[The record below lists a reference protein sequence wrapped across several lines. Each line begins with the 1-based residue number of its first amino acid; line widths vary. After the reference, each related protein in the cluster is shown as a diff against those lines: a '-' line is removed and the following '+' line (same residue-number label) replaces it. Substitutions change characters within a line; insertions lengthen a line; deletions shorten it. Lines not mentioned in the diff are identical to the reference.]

1 MRNLQN
7 PSKSGSLPN
16 SCALHEQDNLMYV
29 CVCAFISVNSAFV
42 FWPDLSVFK
51 GWGWQML
58 LFSTEDCELEAGYF
72 SCLGNGRMPS
82 VYWDLAQSAQSLS
95 KKTLEW
101 ECPVGHSN
109 HARVPSL
116 YCDFARSA
124 QSPSHGGLET
134 CYSSAGTCLYAEC
147 LLSCSHSG
155 FSLEPMRGHHECH
168 PWHEGFP
175 SDFSCRRLSIPQ
187 QILWRSA
194 KTGAALWQRYCP
206 PQVQERT
213 NFLWRM
219 IMLGNLFRGRLKDLR
234 SALLPYK

>member
-16 SCALHEQDNLMYV
+16 SCALHEQDDLMYV
-29 CVCAFISVNSAFV
+29 CVCIYFSEQCFCVLAWLKCIQRMRVTDVAF
-42 FWPDLSVFK
+42 
-51 GWGWQML
+51 Q
-58 LFSTEDCELEAGYF
+58 TEDCELEAGYF

-116 YCDFARSA
+116 YCDFAQSA

-155 FSLEPMRGHHECH
+155 FSLEPMRGHHMCH

-187 QILWRSA
+187 QILWRLRRRVLPSGRDIA
-194 KTGAALWQRYCP
+194 HLKSRKNQ
-206 PQVQERT
+206 
-213 NFLWRM
+213 FLV
-219 IMLGNLFRGRLKDLR
+219 KDDY
-234 SALLPYK
+234 AWEPF